1 MLAALVLILAS
12 AIVAGWEFFCLADV
26 VRADR
31 VRFLPRWAWAIACLV
46 QIPLGGVLY
55 LLIGRV
61 WARNAAR

>member
-1 MLAALVLILAS
+1 MLAALVLVLAVLL
-12 AIVAGWEFFCLADV
+12 IAGWEIFCLADL

-31 VRFLPRWAWAIACLV
+31 VRFLPRWIWAVVCLV
-46 QIPLGGVLY
+46 QIPVGGILY

>member
-1 MLAALVLILAS
+1 MLAALVLVLAVLL
-12 AIVAGWEFFCLADV
+12 IAGWEIFCLTDL

-31 VRFLPRWAWAIACLV
+31 VRFLPRWMWAVACLV
-46 QIPLGGVLY
+46 QIPVGGILY